1 MKPARSSRRASRPLA
16 ALAALAALASTPALA
31 EAVAPYQEGEEVVVS
46 GVVTDRD
53 GEPIPDLRVALVI
66 SRSTFSF
73 LKMTKV
79 QREPRRVTTVTGADG
94 EFRLAWPWHEFF
106 NHFELEVGLVVQEP
120 AGERLEPLE
129 RLDVSRR
136 ILQGGQVVVAVTVA
150 DSAPVAEYRAFLDSI
165 ASDDQRR
172 IFEQKGRPGRV
183 DRADLAGR
191 IEVTWW
197 YFGSGQA
204 FRFEDGRLEQV
215 VDFDPVESF

>member
-1 MKPARSSRRASRPLA
+1 MPRRSSAPNALVSPALVA
-16 ALAALAALASTPALA
+16 LVALAALAA
-31 EAVAPYQEGEEVVVS
+31 AVGPYREGEEVAIS
-46 GVVTDRD
+46 GVVTDRL
-53 GEPIPDLRVALVI
+53 GEPLPDLQVELVA

-73 LKMTKV
+73 LKLGKV
-79 QREPRRVTTVTGADG
+79 QREPRRVATVTGADG